1 MKKSNKTKL
10 DYQKTHKPDF
20 TAKDLWTNIC
30 MNQAGEFVYGFD
42 DREEAKMYA
51 DAMKKRRRPVRH
63 TSRTG
68 TTTNATILRREC
80 SPTMTTPSK
89 NKHPKTRRNK
99 NEEDSSRWRRPPQ

>member
-51 DAMKKRRRPVRH
+51 DAMKKRRRPVRIV
-63 TSRTG
+63 
-68 TTTNATILRREC
+68 NIDVALRMPLP
-80 SPTMTTPSK
+80 PTYIQNWNY
-89 NKHPKTRRNK
+89 NKCYDPPKGMFPDDDNTL
-99 NEEDSSRWRRPPQ
+99 